1 MFVIGISGQ
10 TGAGKSTAAEILSK
24 NGYGENLEVD
34 KVGHVLLKD
43 SKTKQKLAK
52 AFGNDIIDENGEV
65 NRKSLG
71 KKAFTTQENTEKLN
85 SIMHPAM
92 VDMVKEHIMEKESQ
106 GEKYIIINAALLFK
120 MKLDLLCDK
129 IFYISAKPETRLKR
143 LVENRGMTE
152 EAAKARLNSQDKM
165 PDCSNNKI
173 AIIDNNGSEKE
184 LENKLL
190 KIRE

>member
-34 KVGHVLLKD
+34 KVGHALLKD